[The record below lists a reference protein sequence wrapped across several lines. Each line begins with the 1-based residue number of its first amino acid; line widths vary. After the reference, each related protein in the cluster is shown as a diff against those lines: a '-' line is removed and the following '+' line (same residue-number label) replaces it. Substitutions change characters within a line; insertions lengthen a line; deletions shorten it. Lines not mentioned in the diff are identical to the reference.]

1 MLVAHVCVP
10 GVHGVCSTV
19 TQSGGRKGEW
29 GTLEGASQG
38 PQVFGLKQERMRW
51 GFQARLDGAP
61 VQFKGVWRTLRRR
74 KDKGLQASA
83 ESRVIALAPQT
94 MRPEL
99 RE

>member
-1 MLVAHVCVP
+1 MGYPV
-10 GVHGVCSTV
+10 
-19 TQSGGRKGEW
+19 Q
-29 GTLEGASQG
+29 AS
-38 PQVFGLKQERMRW
+38 
-51 GFQARLDGAP
+51 GAP
-61 VQFKGVWRTLRRR
+61 VQFKGVWRTLWGR